1 MRTFRP
7 LAVALVALAVT
18 SGCGGA
24 KNDRGLSKL
33 SAQQLL
39 HKSRAY
45 VGGDNAVRAKG
56 TVSSTGTK
64 LGLDLNFSGSDSL
77 GTITINGADM
87 DIERLG
93 GTVYFKGSDSFWKAQ
108 AGAQAQ
114 QIITVINGRWIK
126 ADPSAA
132 QLKGLL
138 NLASRKFV
146 TDQVL
151 SPNGTVKKGA
161 PKTVNGVDCLTLST
175 KDGSLYVDKQDA
187 KPVELVGG
195 SGGSSGKVDFTY
207 TSVTKPS
214 APAAKDVIDFA
225 KLRG

>member
-1 MRTFRP
+1 ML
-7 LAVALVALAVT
+7 LAVALISLAVT

-24 KNDRGLSKL
+24 TSDPGLSKL

-39 HKSRAY
+39 RKSQAY
-45 VGGDNAVRAKG
+45 VGGNNPVRAKG
-56 TVSSTGTK
+56 TVSSTGER
-64 LGLDLNFSGSDSL
+64 LGLDLSFSGSDSL
-77 GTITINGADM
+77 GTITFNGADM
-87 DIERLG
+87 DIERVG
-93 GTVYFKGSDSFWKAQ
+93 GAVYFKGSDSFWKAQ

-126 ADPSAA
+126 ADTSAA
-132 QLKGLL
+132 QLRGLL
-138 NLASRKFV
+138 DLASRKFV

-195 SGGSSGKVDFTY
+195 SGSSSGKVDFTY
-207 TSVTKPS
+207 TSVTMPS
-214 APAAKDVIDFA
+214 APAAKDFIDFA
-225 KLRG
+225 KLGG

>member
-1 MRTFRP
+1 MRTFRL
-7 LAVALVALAVT
+7 LAVALVALTTT
-18 SGCGGA
+18 SSCGGA
-24 KNDRGLSKL
+24 KHDPGLSKL

-39 HKSRAY
+39 HRSQVY
-45 VGGDNAVRAKG
+45 VGRNNPVRAKG
-56 TVSSTGTK
+56 TVSSSGTR

-87 DIERLG
+87 DIERVG
-93 GTVYFKGSDSFWKAQ
+93 GTVYFKGSDAFWKAQ

-114 QIITVINGRWIK
+114 QIITVVNGRWIK

-138 NLASRKFV
+138 DLASRKFV
-146 TDQVL
+146 TDRVL
-151 SPNGTVKKGA
+151 SPNATVKKGA

-195 SGGSSGKVDFTY
+195 SGGSSGRVDFTY
-207 TSVTKPS
+207 TNVNKPS
-214 APAAKDVIDFA
+214 PPAPKDVIDFA